1 MDSIKQNAYS
11 AKDIITLSPGR
22 ASKNSIKEIGKIYI
36 IKNNI
41 NNKVYIG
48 QTINSLSYRFNQHA
62 RVPLKKCS
70 KDSIDYAIQTL
81 GKEHFSIELLE
92 QCYSSKLDERE
103 IYWINFYNSFYNGYN
118 LTLGGRFQK
127 NNKISEQIINRIIKD
142 YQDGVLIKDICKKYD
157 ISTSTLY
164 RHLHNNNIDLSDRNK
179 DVFINQSIKNLKLAT
194 EKRKV
199 KIHNKTLN
207 KYYDSKKT
215 ALIDMINIGYSHAK
229 DWHNIRTPLDKAL
242 KTNSSFL
249 NCYWE
254 VCYE

>member
-1 MDSIKQNAYS
+1 MNKYD
-11 AKDIITLSPGR
+11 AKDIVTLSPGR

-41 NNKVYIG
+41 NNKVYIR

-118 LTLGGRFQK
+118 LL
-127 NNKISEQIINRIIKD
+127 
-142 YQDGVLIKDICKKYD
+142 
-157 ISTSTLY
+157 
-164 RHLHNNNIDLSDRNK
+164 
-179 DVFINQSIKNLKLAT
+179 
-194 EKRKV
+194 
-199 KIHNKTLN
+199 
-207 KYYDSKKT
+207 
-215 ALIDMINIGYSHAK
+215 
-229 DWHNIRTPLDKAL
+229 
-242 KTNSSFL
+242 
-249 NCYWE
+249 
-254 VCYE
+254 